1 MPDHAELPGLDLTR
15 LRGYLDLHH
24 PGLAVGELRAE
35 LIASGRSNLTYRL
48 ADDVH
53 RWVLR
58 RPPLG
63 HVLATAHDM
72 VREHR
77 VISALAGTAV
87 PVPGVVL
94 ICAQVSVLGAPF
106 YLMEQVVGEV
116 YRRPDQL
123 VTIGAERTA
132 TVGRNLVDTLAGL
145 HAVDPAGV
153 GLADFGR
160 PAGFLQRQVRR
171 WSGQLQQSTSR
182 ELPGMPRLQ
191 HWLTG
196 ELPDSPEATVLH
208 GDFRL
213 DNVIVG
219 ADDAVAAVLDWEMST
234 LGDPLTDVGLMVVY
248 RDQVL
253 GGDDSPVA
261 NAATAPGFPTAE
273 ELVARYAEVT
283 GRDVSRLGWYVAFAY
298 FKLAVILEGIH
309 YRFQQ
314 GQTVGG
320 GFDRVGELVGPLV
333 DAGLAATARSG
344 NQGSGNN

>member
-1 MPDHAELPGLDLTR
+1 
-15 LRGYLDLHH
+15 
-24 PGLAVGELRAE
+24 
-35 LIASGRSNLTYRL
+35 
-48 ADDVH
+48 
-53 RWVLR
+53 
-58 RPPLG
+58 
-63 HVLATAHDM
+63 
-72 VREHR
+72 
-77 VISALAGTAV
+77 
-87 PVPGVVL
+87 
-94 ICAQVSVLGAPF
+94 
-106 YLMEQVVGEV
+106 
-116 YRRPDQL
+116 
-123 VTIGAERTA
+123 
-132 TVGRNLVDTLAGL
+132 
-145 HAVDPAGV
+145 
-153 GLADFGR
+153 
-160 PAGFLQRQVRR
+160 
-171 WSGQLQQSTSR
+171 
-182 ELPGMPRLQ
+182 MPRLQ
-191 HWLTG
+191 QWLAG

-261 NAATAPGFPTAE
+261 NAATAPGFPTAHQ
-273 ELVARYAEVT
+273 LVARYAEVT

-333 DAGLAATARSG
+333 DAGLAATALSG
-344 NQGSGNN
+344 NQGSGNPGSGNN